1 MRKILATIAV
11 ASVSGCTTFS
21 PYIPP
26 TYTANQ
32 SVLDRAT
39 TLHNDLRARADD
51 IRTSHHWLI
60 GLGIASA
67 IASAGFVGFEA
78 HPDNVKAA
86 GLTAL
91 ATTTFN
97 TSVTPVSKVQR
108 LVSAAAS
115 ARCVA
120 EEYQAIDAP
129 RSPYAVELNGAR
141 LSYEA
146 ALSNLV
152 FLLSASASYDKRS
165 AELGTA
171 MTRGEAARSNL
182 QDAVKSL
189 DEYESSARDAL
200 TDIEEFVS
208 KTEIPDLGKV
218 IKDLSDARYS
228 PPSPPVEGD
237 PQAKEELRNTGVL
250 QSFARDED
258 AEQSALAA
266 SINTLV
272 NAIDA
277 SRPGRA
283 STGLGRLKAC
293 TAKLVSS

>member
-1 MRKILATIAV
+1 MRKILAAIAV

-39 TLHNDLRARADD
+39 TLHNDLRARADE
-51 IRTSHHWLI
+51 IRTSHQWLI

-129 RSPYAVELNGAR
+129 RSPYAIELNGAR